1 VATERT
7 SRSNYLEAVSD
18 ARRFRGSINLEPA
31 DSRRWSAIVA
41 AVDGSLELRV
51 AEPPRRLLRR
61 GASDEQRWL
70 AAHGF
75 SKAVDC
81 WVLPLAA
88 SVSDEEAAERWSEAL
103 AGALGVDPGSV
114 ERTYTGRGMPL
125 DDELPAAAPYDAH
138 VAAALHAVVRG
149 EFVRAT
155 VFGGRPSAQWAW
167 VWDVAGE
174 PGLRIEYPH
183 RDDPD
188 AEIEKWHVERSLAGC
203 REGAAA
209 LLRRVEAEWPD
220 ARSLPLFIHLLTPHG

>member
-7 SRSNYLEAVSD
+7 SRIDHLVSE
-18 ARRFRGSINLEPA
+18 ARRLRGSINLEPA

-61 GASDEQRWL
+61 ASDEQRWL
-70 AAHGF
+70 VAHGF
-75 SKAVDC
+75 TKAVEC
-81 WVLPLAA
+81 WVLPLDA
-88 SVSDEEAAERWSEAL
+88 SVSDDEAAARWSEAL
-103 AGALGVDPGSV
+103 TGALGVDPSSV
-114 ERTYTGRGMPL
+114 ERTYTGRGMPV
-125 DDELPAAAPYDAH
+125 DEVPPASAPHEAH

-149 EFVRAT
+149 EFARAT

-188 AEIEKWHVERSLAGC
+188 AEVDQWHSERSLDGC
-203 REGAAA
+203 REGAAD

-220 ARSLPLFIHLLTPHG
+220 ARSLPLFIHLLAAHG